1 MALISPSSL
10 HCTLSP
16 LCLISSSHLP
26 PFPKP
31 PPPPT
36 YQLLCLFSSTVAIF
50 PSVIDI
56 ILGVR
61 SSLICVSYFGGGQWG
76 RWVALSL
83 WLCELILLS
92 LCRAEVMDHSSIRTN
107 HSEIA
112 STDELF
118 SLLMAEINRNIL
130 LFILQIQLGFFVL
143 WQSGS
148 CPAYAIL
155 QFIKAK
161 LFSYAPIYFSGY
173 HLDFGLS
180 PLALII
186 FVFCLLNSFNL
197 SSEGKLLRA

>member
-10 HCTLSP
+10 HRTLSL
-16 LCLISSSHLP
+16 LCLISSSHP
-26 PFPKP
+26 PQPL
-31 PPPPT
+31 PPT

-61 SSLICVSYFGGGQWG
+61 SSLICLSYFGGGQWG

-83 WLCELILLS
+83 ALWTDPVVIVQSRGDGSQQHEDES
-92 LCRAEVMDHSSIRTN
+92 LRDNINRL
-107 HSEIA
+107 
-112 STDELF
+112 LF
-118 SLLMAEINRNIL
+118 SLLMPVINRNIL
-130 LFILQIQLGFFVL
+130 LFILQIQLGFFVV
-143 WQSGS
+143 WQPGS

-161 LFSYAPIYFSGY
+161 LFSYAPIYFSGS

-180 PLALII
+180 PPALQILCFAFSI
-186 FVFCLLNSFNL
+186 HLTCLQRENCLEL
-197 SSEGKLLRA
+197 K